1 MWLLLLCSLAFA
13 EEQVVTIKEGEKAP
27 FTGTLLNP
35 EAVAKLITK
44 QETDLKVCLANAE
57 FDKRKVELEKEFIIK
72 NREAELAQCTLEL
85 SGTKEIYQERIDFLQ
100 GKATTP
106 EWKPPLYFIGGIIT
120 GVAVVTLSAWTLDK
134 IQED

>member
-1 MWLLLLCSLAFA
+1 MFWLLLCSLAFA
-13 EEQVVTIKEGEKAP
+13 DEQVVTIKEGEKAP

-35 EAVAKLITK
+35 EAVAKLITT
-44 QETDLKVCLANAE
+44 QEADLKTCLLEAE
-57 FDKRKVELEKEFIIK
+57 INRRTLEIEKNFIVK
-72 NREAELAQCTLEL
+72 TREAELAQCTLEL
-85 SGTKEIYQERIDFLQ
+85 AGTKEIYRERIDFLQ